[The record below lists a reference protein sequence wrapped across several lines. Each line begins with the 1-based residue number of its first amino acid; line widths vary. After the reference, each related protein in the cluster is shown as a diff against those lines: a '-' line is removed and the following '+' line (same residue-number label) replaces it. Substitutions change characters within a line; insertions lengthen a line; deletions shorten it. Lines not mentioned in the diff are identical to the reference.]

1 MLNRYVCE
9 SVCLDLYSIERVA
22 ECLMRKGKNIEAE
35 KVLFE
40 AVNIEAVWLHE
51 NHSNK
56 IYSQNL
62 YEKLRMVIV
71 ARCCRML
78 PILVEYKRQGE
89 VVEFYL
95 TLKAV
100 HKLSTAADLPNSH
113 LPSHS
118 PSLQDEEQ
126 EASYF
131 CSEEGLHSCGF
142 TSSSTAQRD
151 STSSQRSILQQP
163 ANVHTVSQC
172 AVGPSYS
179 KVQERS
185 SLLVRPLV
193 GSEVPYTGRT
203 FRYIDTTG
211 QTVEEVP
218 GERLDSRTIETVTP
232 AWPHADRVEIHMFS
246 SDGQTHL
253 GYFVHVFIDLSA
265 KVLPDYEGD
274 SSMLPGV
281 VDQGTERKNILQF
294 DQSVLRRRGDCQVRD
309 LQAIVSDLQ
318 FLEVDMAVR
327 SHWYEIGIRLG
338 VVKIVPP
345 PPRN

>member
-1 MLNRYVCE
+1 MCQLTLAQCLHHQAVGQLGYYLLVAGHLDKSEKHLRE
-9 SVCLDLYSIERVA
+9 SLALVRHSLHKKHPGTAIALKWLA

-35 KVLFE
+35 KLLFE
-40 AVNIEAVWLHE
+40 AVYVETVWLHE
-51 NHSNK
+51 NHPNK

-71 ARCCRML
+71 ARCCKML
-78 PILVEYKRQGE
+78 PILVEYKRRDE

-118 PSLQDEEQ
+118 PLSDEEQ

-163 ANVHTVSQC
+163 GNVHTVSQC

-185 SLLVRPLV
+185 SLLVCLPV
-193 GSEVPYTGRT
+193 GSGVPYRGYT
-203 FRYIDTTG
+203 FWYIDTTG

-218 GERLDSRTIETVTP
+218 GETLDSRTIETVTP
-232 AWPHADRVEIHMFS
+232 AWPHADRVEIHIFS
-246 SDGQTHL
+246 SDGQTRL

-265 KVLPDYEGD
+265 KVLPDCEGD

-281 VDQGTERKNILQF
+281 VDQGREKEHP
-294 DQSVLRRRGDCQVRD
+294 SVRPVCVAKMRR
-309 LQAIVSDLQ
+309 LS
-318 FLEVDMAVR
+318 
-327 SHWYEIGIRLG
+327 S
-338 VVKIVPP
+338 
-345 PPRN
+345 

>member
-1 MLNRYVCE
+1 
-9 SVCLDLYSIERVA
+9 
-22 ECLMRKGKNIEAE
+22 MRKGKNIEAE

-51 NHSNK
+51 NHPNK

-62 YEKLRMVIV
+62 YEKLKWSLWRDV
-71 ARCCRML
+71 
-78 PILVEYKRQGE
+78 VEVQYPTEYLQGK

-118 PSLQDEEQ
+118 PSLPDEEQ

-142 TSSSTAQRD
+142 TSSSTSQRD

-179 KVQERS
+179 KVQEKS

-193 GSEVPYTGRT
+193 GSEVPYTGCT

-232 AWPHADRVEIHMFS
+232 AWPHADRVEIHIFS
-246 SDGQTHL
+246 SDGQTRL

-281 VDQGTERKNILQF
+281 VDQGIEKEHP
-294 DQSVLRRRGDCQVRD
+294 SVRPVCVAKTRR
-309 LQAIVSDLQ
+309 LS
-318 FLEVDMAVR
+318 
-327 SHWYEIGIRLG
+327 S
-338 VVKIVPP
+338 
-345 PPRN
+345 